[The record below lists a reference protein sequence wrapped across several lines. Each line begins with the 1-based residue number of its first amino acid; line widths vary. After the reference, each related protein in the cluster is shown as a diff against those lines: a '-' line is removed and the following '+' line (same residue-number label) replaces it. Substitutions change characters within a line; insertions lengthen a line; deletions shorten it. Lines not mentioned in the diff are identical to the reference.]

1 MKIKMVVEAYIAE
14 DVGTLYA
21 HKSIANRISL
31 MVSDIDWVQQVRII
45 SEL

>member
-1 MKIKMVVEAYIAE
+1 MIIRMVVEAYIEE

-31 MVSDIDWVQQVRII
+31 MVSGIDWVQQVKII
-45 SEL
+45 NEL